1 MVISIISTF
10 SLSFCLVK
18 NKFGS
23 WKNIVDYYKFNLVV
37 TMTVSVI
44 SVEISYQNKS
54 IWLLTHRPL
63 LIWQNLFFSF
73 SSILISRE
81 HQRHFVFPW
90 QGLKHIFTVFLRDM
104 SILNSQLLFGLQ
116 EPCYLSI
123 SKNIMLIHNLDEIML
138 IRLDDWEVARIFY
151 ASIRHSP
158 EWG

>member
-1 MVISIISTF
+1 M
-10 SLSFCLVK
+10 K

-37 TMTVSVI
+37 TDYDGVRYFSWDLLPEQISMTPDT
-44 SVEISYQNKS
+44 YR
-54 IWLLTHRPL
+54 HL

-73 SSILISRE
+73 PSILISRE
-81 HQRHFVFPW
+81 HQRHFAFLW
-90 QGLKHIFTVFLRDM
+90 QGLRHIFTVFLRDM

-123 SKNIMLIHNLDEIML
+123 SKNIMLIHKLDEIML

-151 ASIRHSP
+151 ASIRHLP